1 MTKRK
6 TSPAKKLTPQEK
18 KKKADQYNKK
28 LRAQGKAEL
37 KRISRLSKTRALAQL
52 KAMDPIV
59 FEYLTAAL
67 FERKG
72 YKTHLTVTSGD
83 EGVDVLATKNFRKTV
98 IQCKRYGGSVGQ
110 PTIRDLYGTM
120 QHNKAADAYLVTTAT
135 VTKQAQEWAKGKPIH
150 LVDGY
155 ILVNWV
161 TEGPNKSNRVWYWIG
176 GAILLAMGLVGI
188 SLLMS
193 SGLPFFSSETE
204 TEVTAT
210 IAPTEKPMPT
220 ETTIPI
226 ETPPVTATS
235 VPATATAKPT
245 TATPKPV
252 NEGSEG
258 QPVEEGGGSID
269 EGIKQTPTQR
279 GLTPVDEGGSV
290 R

>member
-6 TSPAKKLTPQEK
+6 SSPAKKLTPKEK
-18 KKKADQYNKK
+18 KKKSDQQTKK

-37 KRISRLSKTRALAQL
+37 KRISRLSKTRALSQL

-72 YKTHLTVTSGD
+72 YRTQLTVTSGD

-161 TEGPNKSNRVWYWIG
+161 TEGPGSSSRAWYWIG
-176 GAILLAMGLVGI
+176 GAVLLAMGLVGA
-188 SLLMS
+188 SLLMN
-193 SGLPFFSSETE
+193 PTSEDE
-204 TEVTAT
+204 AD
-210 IAPTEKPMPT
+210 I
-220 ETTIPI
+220 
-226 ETPPVTATS
+226 
-235 VPATATAKPT
+235 TATAMPT
-245 TATPKPV
+245 VTAMPTATAIPTATTIRMDAPLPTPIPPTATPRPA
-252 NEGSEG
+252 NGSSEG
-258 QPVEEGGGSID
+258 RPVEEEGSTLD
-269 EGIKQTPTQR
+269 ES
-279 GLTPVDEGGSV
+279 DD
-290 R
+290 